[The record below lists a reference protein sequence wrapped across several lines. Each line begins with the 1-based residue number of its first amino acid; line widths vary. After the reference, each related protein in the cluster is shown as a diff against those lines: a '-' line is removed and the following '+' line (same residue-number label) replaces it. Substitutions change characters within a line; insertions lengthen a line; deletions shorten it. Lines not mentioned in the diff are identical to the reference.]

1 MTTKT
6 ESGLLQG
13 CGGLK
18 VGYKELWTKIFIN
31 LPYLKTKLRI
41 TPIMSILQFS
51 RVDKKDMK
59 IFTKSIMAKF
69 FG

>member
-18 VGYKELWTKIFIN
+18 VSYKELWTKIFIEF
-31 LPYLKTKLRI
+31 PYLKAKLRI
-41 TPIMSILQFS
+41 AFIVSI
-51 RVDKKDMK
+51 
-59 IFTKSIMAKF
+59 
-69 FG
+69 

>member
-18 VGYKELWTKIFIN
+18 VSYKELWTKIFIN
-31 LPYLKTKLRI
+31 LPYLKAKLRI
-41 TPIMSILQFS
+41 TIMSILQFS
-51 RVDKKDMK
+51 RVGKEDMK
-59 IFTKSIMAKF
+59 IFTTSVMAKF
-69 FG
+69 